1 MRTFLRRLAGTWF
14 LVLSLPLLAA
24 AAPPAPEPP
33 IELTLQ
39 ECVALAVRNNLS
51 VLLAKADTAA
61 ARARVLRSASALL
74 PSLTGV
80 LSQTRIFKEN
90 LLAQGFAPFLSQG
103 FPEELGPWNDFEAR
117 LRLVAAVFDLPS
129 VLRLKSAKADDRA
142 AAMEES
148 LAAEQVAAAA
158 TLAYVELFRARQAIA
173 SAQAD
178 VDLALSLRQL
188 AEDKKH
194 AGTAAGIDVA
204 RAKTREAEEKLALL
218 EARNVAQQSEVRLQ
232 RVAGL
237 PLQRGVALKDTPG
250 FAPSEAPQAE
260 AALQAARAQRW
271 ELRIA
276 EERFSAARAQWRA
289 EQSQRLPMIAL
300 TGDVG
305 LSGTDQQ
312 SQIRTTGSA
321 GAVLQLPLFTG
332 GDITGRVREADARQA
347 AADSRLSD
355 MRAQVE
361 EDVRLALIDLGSAVE
376 RVDTASE
383 VERLAEDELAMARDR
398 FAAGVADN
406 VELLDSQT
414 ALTHARDAQVS
425 ALARYQAARI
435 GLALALGR
443 MKDFIF

>member
-1 MRTFLRRLAGTWF
+1 
-14 LVLSLPLLAA
+14 V
-24 AAPPAPEPP
+24 
-33 IELTLQ
+33 Q
-39 ECVALAVRNNLS
+39 NNLS
-51 VLLAKADTAA
+51 VLLAKAGTAA
-61 ARARVLRSASALL
+61 ARSRVLQTASALL
-74 PSLTGV
+74 PQLTGV
-80 LSQTRIFKEN
+80 ISQTRIYKEN
-90 LLAQGFAPFLSQG
+90 LLSQGFAPFLSQG

-117 LRLVAAVFDLPS
+117 IRLVAEIFDLPS
-129 VLRLKSAKADDRA
+129 VLRLKSSKADDRA
-142 AAMEES
+142 ATMEES

-218 EARNVAQQSEVRLQ
+218 EARNVAQGAEVRLQ
-232 RVAGL
+232 RVVGL
-237 PLQRGVALKDTPG
+237 PLERGVVLKDAPG
-250 FAPSEAPQAE
+250 FAPSEPPQIE

-271 ELRIA
+271 ELRVA
-276 EERFSAARAQWRA
+276 EERFSSARAQWRA
-289 EQSQRLPMIAL
+289 EQSQRLPNIAL
-300 TGDVG
+300 TGDMG
-305 LSGTDQQ
+305 LSGPDQK
-312 SQIRTTGSA
+312 SEIRTTGSA
-321 GAVLQLPLFTG
+321 GVALVLPLFSG
-332 GDITGRVREADARQA
+332 GDITGRVREADAGRSA
-347 AADSRLSD
+347 AESRLAD

-376 RVDTASE
+376 RVGTASE

-398 FAAGVADN
+398 FSAGVADN

-435 GLALALGR
+435 SLALALGR
-443 MKDFIF
+443 MKEFIF